1 MKLVQIAQHVEDLDR
16 ASVFYEALLEQPPL
30 ARFDEEGLLF
40 FDLDGVRLVLDKQ
53 APTAL
58 IYLRVGNL
66 HETIERLD
74 GRVDVVTHPHV
85 VFHHMDSD
93 LGPDGFD
100 EWQAL
105 IKDSEANTVGL
116 VSFQRP

>member
-1 MKLVQIAQHVEDLDR
+1 MKLVQISQHVGDLDR
-16 ASVFYEALLEQPPL
+16 ASAFYEALLEQPVL
-30 ARFDEEGLLF
+30 ARFDDEGLLF
-40 FDLDGVRLVLDKQ
+40 FDLEGVRLLLDKS

-58 IYLRVGNL
+58 VYLRVANL
-66 HETIERLD
+66 HEVLERMD
-74 GRVDVVTHPHV
+74 GLVEVVKSPHV
-85 VFHHMDSD
+85 AFHHMDSD

-105 IKDSEANTVGL
+105 IKDSEANTIGL